1 MNVKFINARI
11 LGEVDLKQLYIKGN
25 IIHKISNIIQE
36 PADRVIDLKGKLLMS
51 GFVNAHCHN
60 PMTLLR
66 GIKDDVNLQT
76 WLFDYMFP
84 NEAKLSEE
92 DLYYGELLGI
102 AESIRSGITC
112 IEENYFSCQGNIE
125 AIKKSKIR
133 ARFGITTE
141 RESDDFVKDFDECL
155 ISLKDSNLIVPSI
168 FIHSIY
174 TTSEQEIMEQTA
186 YAKAHNLP
194 VSIHLSETLEEVGE
208 CMTKHNQTPV
218 EYLESLGFFDRP
230 ATAYHCVH
238 MDKDD
243 VKILADYNVNVVT
256 CPSSNLKLG
265 SGIAPVHTFLENGIN
280 VALGTDGPAS
290 NNSLDMFKEMYLCS
304 CLQKAHFYDS
314 SVVSASQTLKI
325 ATENGAKMMGF
336 KSGIIKEGYLADL
349 IVVDINKLHYYPC
362 DNMESNLV
370 YAGRADDV
378 VLTMVN
384 GEILYENGK
393 FNLGFDLDYVIKKC
407 FEIRKRLEK

>member
-84 NEAKLSEE
+84 NEAKLSKE